1 MLTRTGDYAI
11 KASIYIA
18 NLPEGDYAGAARI
31 AKDIKVPANYLG
43 KLLRRLAEAGILKSR
58 KGHGGG
64 FRLAK
69 KPSRISLMQ
78 LMDPIEDLSF
88 LSGCMFDSTH
98 KCGCGTTKCPVH
110 DVWGDIRERLLTV
123 LDKTTLLNLMEP

>member
-11 KASIYIA
+11 KATMFLA
-18 NLPEGDYAGAARI
+18 AMPEGNFAGASEIARSI
-31 AKDIKVPANYLG
+31 NVPANYLG

-64 FRLAK
+64 FKLARK
-69 KPSRISLMQ
+69 AGRISLMS
-78 LMDPIEDLSF
+78 LMEPVEDLSF

-98 KCGCGTTKCPVH
+98 KCGYADKCPVH
-110 DVWGDIRERLLTV
+110 DTWGEIRERLITV
-123 LDKTTLLNLMEP
+123 LEKTTLQHLMTP